1 MAEHSAAVTI
11 VSFIEP
17 FIILQCLNTAVSL
30 QVTFTSHANPI
41 QVEFLEGVVVSN
53 HIWDCPLEGETHTH
67 TQYIWF
73 DQQLNKH
80 TPPHKAVD
88 TLAAWVHKS
97 DLINANSQIGFW
109 KLISGTK
116 KETKTSKSV
125 RRWEKLVDG
134 LGGRAG
140 ALWMGQFDYVKDGY
154 IQGENK
160 EIKRGGSFHASHQHL
175 IKLCR
180 PSKRVW

>member
-30 QVTFTSHANPI
+30 QVTFTSHSNPI

-116 KETKTSKSV
+116 KGDKNKQKRAQMREAGRWTGRESWSAVNGTV
-125 RRWEKLVDG
+125 RLCERWIYTRWKQRD
-134 LGGRAG
+134 
-140 ALWMGQFDYVKDGY
+140 
-154 IQGENK
+154 
-160 EIKRGGSFHASHQHL
+160 
-175 IKLCR
+175 
-180 PSKRVW
+180 